1 MSGGIVNGTL
11 NYEVMVS
18 DLIPVTGNPVPTG
31 DAPHWS
37 PLAHTLIYGDTEAVL
52 VDPPITQA
60 QTTRLAEWVE
70 LRARHVTAIYITHAH
85 ADHWLGTALLLER
98 FPDATVFA
106 GAATAEKIAADTANG
121 VPGALWTTLFPDQL
135 PTRVRFPVQT
145 VPSDGFSIDGQI
157 LRSIDVGHTDTD
169 DTTVLHVPSIGLV
182 VAGDVV
188 YNNVHL
194 YLAEA
199 LNGGF
204 DRWRHALDTVAA
216 LNPTAVVSGHR
227 DKTRPDLPETI
238 AETRLYL
245 DAAQEILATAS
256 TRLEFFTAVTA
267 RFPERI
273 NPYTTWLSALR
284 LFEH

>member
-1 MSGGIVNGTL
+1 MSGAL

-18 DLIPVTGNPVPTG
+18 DLIPVTSDAIPTG
-31 DAPHWS
+31 GAPHWS

-60 QTTRLAEWVE
+60 QTTRVAEWVE
-70 LRARHVTAIYITHAH
+70 RHARRVTAIYITHAH
-85 ADHWLGTALLLER
+85 ADHWLGTASLLER
-98 FPDATVFA
+98 FPDATVYA
-106 GAATAEKIAADTANG
+106 GAAAAEKIAADTAEDA
-121 VPGALWTTLFPDQL
+121 PGALWASLFPGQL
-135 PTRVRFPVQT
+135 PSHVRFPVQA
-145 VPSDGFSIDGQI
+145 VPADGFTVDGQA
-157 LRSIDVGHTDTD
+157 LRSIEVGHTDTD

-199 LNGGF
+199 RDGGF

-216 LNPTAVVSGHR
+216 LNPANVVSSHR
-227 DKTRPDLPETI
+227 DKTRPDAPATI
-238 AETRLYL
+238 AETRRYL
-245 DAAQEILATAS
+245 DAAEEILATAS
-256 TRLEFFTAVTA
+256 TRLEFFTAITT
-267 RFPERI
+267 RLPERI
-273 NPYTTWLSALR
+273 NPYTTWLSALQ

>member
-1 MSGGIVNGTL
+1 MSGTL

-18 DLIPVTGNPVPTG
+18 DLIPVTGNPIPNG

-52 VDPPITQA
+52 VDPPITQE
-60 QTTRLAEWVE
+60 QTIRVAEWVE
-70 LRARHVTAIYITHAH
+70 RHGRQVTTIYITHAH
-85 ADHWLGTALLLER
+85 ADHWLGTAQLLEK

-106 GAATAEKIAADTANG
+106 GAVTAEKITKDTADG
-121 VPGALWTTLFPDQL
+121 VPGALWTALFSDRL
-135 PTRVRFPVQT
+135 SSHVRFPVQT
-145 VPSDGFSIDGQI
+145 APADGFTIDGQV
-157 LRSIDVGHTDTD
+157 LRSIEVGHTDTD

-199 LNGGF
+199 DNGGF

-216 LNPTAVVSGHR
+216 LNPTHVVAGHQ
-227 DKTRPDLPETI
+227 DKTRPGVPATI
-238 AETRLYL
+238 AETREYL
-245 DAAQEILATAS
+245 DAAEEILPTVS

-284 LFEH
+284 LFEN

>member
-1 MSGGIVNGTL
+1 MSGTL
-11 NYEVMVS
+11 NYEVTVS
-18 DLIPVTGNPVPTG
+18 DLIPVAGDPIPSG

-37 PLAHTLIYGDTEAVL
+37 PLAHALIYGDTEAAL

-60 QTTRLAEWVE
+60 QTLRVAEWVE
-70 LRARHVTAIYITHAH
+70 RHDRHVTAIYITHAH

-106 GAATAEKIAADTANG
+106 GAATAEKIATDTADG
-121 VPGALWTTLFPDQL
+121 VPGALWTTLFPGQL
-135 PTRVRFPVQT
+135 PLHVRFPVQT
-145 VPSDGFSIDGQI
+145 VPADGFTIDGQV

-182 VAGDVV
+182 AAGDVV

-199 LNGGF
+199 GNGGF

-216 LNPTAVVSGHR
+216 LNPTAVVAGHQ
-227 DKTRPDLPETI
+227 DETRPNVPAAI
-238 AETRLYL
+238 AETRRYL
-245 DAAQEILATAS
+245 DAAEEILPMAR
-256 TRLEFFTAVTA
+256 TRQEFFTGITE
-267 RFPERI
+267 RFPEHI